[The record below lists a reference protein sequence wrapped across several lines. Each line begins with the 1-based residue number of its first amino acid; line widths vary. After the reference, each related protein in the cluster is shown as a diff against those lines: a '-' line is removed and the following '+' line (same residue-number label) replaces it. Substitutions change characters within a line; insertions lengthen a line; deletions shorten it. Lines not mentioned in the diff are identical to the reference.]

1 MAEVTEINHVEST
14 ATRFALNTH
23 EVANLPVC
31 VCVCVAV
38 SGSHFG
44 QMLCVKGRSQCTV
57 TAHRFYFP

>member
-31 VCVCVAV
+31 VCVCVLQYLVPISARCFV
-38 SGSHFG
+38 
-44 QMLCVKGRSQCTV
+44 
-57 TAHRFYFP
+57 